1 MAFEGLPDAIS
12 NRVKTDLNT
21 MAIRKD
27 RHLSPL
33 EDKTQKKKEEKKEK
47 QGKHNPDLSY
57 EGGVDSQQD
66 QLNDVPKATEKKQN
80 ISDEDKKE

>member
-1 MAFEGLPDAIS
+1 
-12 NRVKTDLNT
+12 

-33 EDKTQKKKEEKKEK
+33 EDKPQKKKEEEREK

-57 EGGVDSQQD
+57 EGGVDSQQE
-66 QLNDVPKATEKKQN
+66 QLNDVPKATEEEQNTLDGDRKK
-80 ISDEDKKE
+80 